1 MLQDCPVITIW
12 PNGIGSATAPAMT
25 DKEPGSFREI
35 VVDACPRSD
44 VHRTL
49 EHARE
54 AAIEFGASLSVVSFA
69 WPRSSIVGD
78 VLAASALSAHE
89 QTRAMEEAIRGTR
102 SAFDTV
108 FSGAAVEAE
117 WCSGIIEPTAA
128 LREHL
133 LTADLLIASAHDK
146 GACVSPD
153 AAELVLASG
162 TPVLRLGKSVTTYGF
177 PRVIVAWKDTAQAR
191 RAAHDALPFLQHAE
205 SVIVVGV
212 GDEVS
217 SDRLE
222 AVARHLRRHEVA
234 AKHVHVPQRG
244 NIATDLLDQAE
255 REEATLIVAGVYSRT
270 PFAERVLGGVTAE
283 LIKNTDTSWFM
294 GH

>member
-1 MLQDCPVITIW
+1 
-12 PNGIGSATAPAMT
+12 MT
-25 DKEPGSFREI
+25 DKIPGSFREI
-35 VVDACPRSD
+35 VVDACPKND
-44 VHRTL
+44 VRRTL

-54 AAIEFGASLSVVSFA
+54 TAIEFGARLSVVSFA

-78 VLAASALSAHE
+78 VLAASAFSAHE
-89 QTRAMEEAIRGTR
+89 HTRAMEEALRGTR
-102 SAFDTV
+102 RAFDEV
-108 FSGAAVEAE
+108 LSGTAVEAE
-117 WCSGIIEPTAA
+117 WCSAIIEPFTA

-133 LTADLLIASAHDK
+133 LTADLLITSAHDE

-153 AAELVLASG
+153 AAELILASG
-162 TPVLRLGKSVTTYGF
+162 TPVLRLGKGAQAHRF
-177 PRVIVAWKDTAQAR
+177 PKIIVAWKDSSQAR
-191 RAAHDALPFLQHAE
+191 RAAHDALPFLQRAD
-205 SVIVVGV
+205 SVTVVGV

-222 AVARHLRRHEVA
+222 AVARHLRGHEVA

-244 NIATDLLDQAE
+244 NTAIDLLDQAE
-255 REEATLIVAGVYSRT
+255 RDEATLIVAGVYSRT
-270 PFAERVLGGVTAE
+270 PFTERVFGGVTAE